1 MPNEQDYYR
10 HRKSALEQIKNE
22 KWVPGLQAARFR
34 LGYGLVH
41 HTLHF
46 LKFAALSGSGPKAR
60 GEIKSIS
67 THFVAD

>member
-34 LGYGLVH
+34 VRYCLVH
-41 HTLHF
+41 DTLHL
-46 LKFAALSGSGPKAR
+46 LKLAAVSGSGPDRAVR
-60 GEIKSIS
+60 YQVHRH
-67 THFVAD
+67 TF